1 MFKAVG
7 RTSDALGRTDETEFA
22 VFAPAT
28 NAWGAARLVHRMADG
43 VSKDAQITLRTAY
56 TTALPSQKV
65 SPATLLERARV
76 ALK

>member
-1 MFKAVG
+1 
-7 RTSDALGRTDETEFA
+7 
-22 VFAPAT
+22 
-28 NAWGAARLVHRMADG
+28 MADG